1 MSLRLRLLVAF
12 GYVALL
18 ILVALEVPLALNL
31 SRRIDAEVKD
41 DAAAQAFVVA
51 AAASGRMGDPKELR
65 KLVRDSAAELGA
77 RVIVV
82 DRLGRLVA
90 DSAGPVKPIRSYRSR
105 PEIRTAL
112 SGRRAQ
118 GTRHSATLDEDL
130 LYTAVPVTNN
140 SRQVGAVR
148 VTQNVE
154 AVGHRIRRSIL
165 VPDRD
170 RRLRAADRARHRLV
184 PRELAFEAAPR
195 SRGHCSSRGGWRPR
209 GAGFPRGA

>member
-51 AAASGRMGDPKELR
+51 AGASGRMGDPKELR

-82 DRLGRLVA
+82 DRVGRLVA

-118 GTRHSATLDEDL
+118 ARGTAQRSTRISSTRPSPSPT
-130 LYTAVPVTNN
+130 TAARWARYASPRTW
-140 SRQVGAVR
+140 
-148 VTQNVE
+148 
-154 AVGHRIRRSIL
+154 RRSGTESG
-165 VPDRD
+165 
-170 RRLRAADRARHRLV
+170 AA
-184 PRELAFEAAPR
+184 
-195 SRGHCSSRGGWRPR
+195 SWC
-209 GAGFPRGA
+209 